1 MIYKTSKKTLNDYNK
16 KIIESENIFKITQKL
31 IYLIIKIIVKKR
43 VNQTQNNLLNTDKI
57 AVFIPNLA
65 NIRDI

>member
-31 IYLIIKIIVKKR
+31 IYLIIKIRVKKR
-43 VNQTQNNLLNTDKI
+43 ANQTQNNLLNIDKI